1 MSNNFQLLLTS
12 TCIKIGWKGIT
23 KKFSRYLPQAYTI
36 FFPIR
41 ERERER
47 EKHSRFEILTNVIS
61 TSSVSY
67 YVKKDS
73 IRKKNNTT
81 NYIHNS

>member
-12 TCIKIGWKGIT
+12 TCIKIGWKGIA

-36 FFPIR
+36 FFQS
-41 ERERER
+41 ER